1 MNNEDKETLAHVGIM
16 GMKWGHRKGSGWESK
31 QTSTKNSSA
40 KKHVSKV
47 GSTLVKSIIKANKID
62 DAQKR
67 ADARTQPRLF
77 KINGNKTSS
86 KITNIGP
93 KKVKPENS
101 TDYINSQLIKK
112 KSMNTLTNAQLK
124 TFNERVQLE
133 KTYKQL
139 NPSKTSKGQKIVE
152 DLLINA
158 TKQVAS
164 VYIAKYMGKG
174 GAQLEKLLMKT
185 AATTS

>member
-1 MNNEDKETLAHVGIM
+1 MNNNDENVLSHIGIM

-31 QTSTKNSSA
+31 GGL
-40 KKHVSKV
+40 
-47 GSTLVKSIIKANKID
+47 GSTLVKSMIKANKID

-67 ADARTQPRLF
+67 ADARMQPRLF
-77 KINGNKTSS
+77 KINDKKTPS
-86 KITNIGP
+86 KTTNIGP
-93 KKVKPENS
+93 KKVKSENS
-101 TDYINSQLIKK
+101 ADYINKQILKSKK
-112 KSMNTLTNAQLK
+112 MNTLTNAQLK

-133 KTYKQL
+133 RTYKQL

-174 GAQLEKLLMKT
+174 GAQLEKLLMKNT
-185 AATTS
+185 ATTS